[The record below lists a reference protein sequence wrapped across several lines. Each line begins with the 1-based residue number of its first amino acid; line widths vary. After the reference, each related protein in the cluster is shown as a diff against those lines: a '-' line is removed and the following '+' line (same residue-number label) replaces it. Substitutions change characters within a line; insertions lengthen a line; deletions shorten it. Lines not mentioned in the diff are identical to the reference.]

1 MSEIAYIKKFP
12 IPVCDFKYQILNMQ
26 LIIKYNE
33 QTLDY
38 FLNIPRTLYTQVDK
52 IIVTVK
58 KKGNGIASNVAL
70 CLNTYMILFS

>member
-33 QTLDY
+33 
-38 FLNIPRTLYTQVDK
+38 
-52 IIVTVK
+52 
-58 KKGNGIASNVAL
+58 
-70 CLNTYMILFS
+70 